1 MIDGQSPRANYYSDL
16 YDFYYRVN
24 QLCKACKFSHEVDET
39 EMGNWLNSWKGAAMY
54 RKGVARRCKEKDV
67 NYVNADASS
76 TNLECYFLPWKLE
89 TSLTLQILIFHYS

>member
-76 TNLECYFLPWKLE
+76 TNLEVWKSIKL
-89 TSLTLQILIFHYS
+89 